1 MEHSAAGGRIHRV
14 EEAIVLKGTW
24 TGPAAPELH
33 PRALAPVA
41 SLPVLE
47 VVSAAHILADLTL
60 RLGKAK
66 ISCAFRTIAPFSP
79 SVTDSVLACNSAA
92 IRSTSSWSG
101 RFRSRRHNS
110 ASVRLTL

>member
-60 RLGKAK
+60 RLGKAVHDYLGT
-66 ISCAFRTIAPFSP
+66 C
-79 SVTDSVLACNSAA
+79 
-92 IRSTSSWSG
+92 RSWTG
-101 RFRSRRHNS
+101 S
-110 ASVRLTL
+110 ASIDLAQITLFRLRDL